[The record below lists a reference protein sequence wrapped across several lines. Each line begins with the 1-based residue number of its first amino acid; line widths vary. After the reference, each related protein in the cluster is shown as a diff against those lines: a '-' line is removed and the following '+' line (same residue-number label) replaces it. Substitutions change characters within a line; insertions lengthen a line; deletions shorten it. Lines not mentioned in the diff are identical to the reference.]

1 MRVMNISNNGS
12 QCFILVLN
20 FFTHRLP
27 SFLQL
32 PAQMDGWRP
41 WGSKPPQRT
50 YKQYEGQ
57 VLWWDTRWC
66 HCSSQTG
73 TPHYQSLGRCE
84 ISERNAC
91 RRAQAREQTQ
101 TCSSLT
107 VNGVADDLVRVVFGR
122 LPGEQG
128 RCAGVRRSSQVAR
141 GAGETFPHD
150 DRQLGGGACCPQ
162 SIVCYA
168 LVITGILRCQL
179 VDEQNSGALALD
191 PPEWLDG
198 LAVLQPVQYWRRLTC
213 AVAHEPGSVAPGQG
227 CCLGGLYNHRWCCSR
242 WDTKASIWASTC
254 CLFPQW
260 QQPVLE

>member
-1 MRVMNISNNGS
+1 MAHNALSSCWIFLLTVFHHFYSYGRRWTAGAHGGVSHHKERISSMRGKFFDEILGGVIVHRK
-12 QCFILVLN
+12 LVL
-20 FFTHRLP
+20 HIIR
-27 SFLQL
+27 
-32 PAQMDGWRP
+32 AWEDG
-41 WGSKPPQRT
+41 K
-50 YKQYEGQ
+50 YLKEIN
-57 VLWWDTRWC
+57 VLNKR
-66 HCSSQTG
+66 
-73 TPHYQSLGRCE
+73 E
-84 ISERNAC
+84 
-91 RRAQAREQTQ
+91 RAQAREQTQ

-227 CCLGGLYNHRWCCSR
+227 RCLGGLYNHRWCCSR
-242 WDTKASIWASTC
+242 WDTKVSIWASTC